1 MGNVKM
7 QKIDLCVIQDDDLA
21 QVFLDMDQRPAVKT
35 VVVIDQIVPP
45 NSPKVS
51 ALHKALREKAEKE
64 GLDFYYGKGMC
75 AVLQKALLQWQ
86 LCLHYLFFPDI
97 S

>member
-64 GLDFYYGKGMC
+64 GLDFYYGKAC
-75 AVLQKALLQWQ
+75 AQNCWQ
-86 LCLHYLFFPDI
+86 MDF
-97 S
+97 

>member
-45 NSPKVS
+45 NSPKVTALQTALS
-51 ALHKALREKAEKE
+51 AKTEKE
-64 GLDFYYGKGMC
+64 FLAFYY
-75 AVLQKALLQWQ
+75 
-86 LCLHYLFFPDI
+86 
-97 S
+97 

>member
-35 VVVIDQIVPP
+35 VVVIDRSYRQIRQRF
-45 NSPKVS
+45 
-51 ALHKALREKAEKE
+51 LRSIK
-64 GLDFYYGKGMC
+64 
-75 AVLQKALLQWQ
+75 
-86 LCLHYLFFPDI
+86 P
-97 S
+97 